1 MDSSRKQRWQQLQS
15 VFEPGFRR
23 MLLVSFL
30 LHLLLPVLYH
40 TPWFPKKDPVKP
52 PVYRVNLVNKPVKK
66 PQAGRPEAAPVKK
79 KPPKKVV
86 PPKAKPVKP
95 KPIPPKPKPV
105 TVKAKPKP
113 ASKPTPR
120 TVSKPEPTSAVS
132 KAQENALQKRLEELR
147 TAQAKKRAEQ
157 ERKDH
162 LDALRAAVAAE
173 SQQVK
178 SPVADA
184 PVGSVTGKG
193 DEIGVDERDY
203 VREFI
208 TRQWRLS
215 QYQLATRQLEAV
227 VLLVYSAEGKL
238 RHYRFEEKSGNE
250 IFDSSLLRAI
260 LKSKDLGQP
269 LQEQTDFTVIFNL
282 KDMLDRP

>member
-79 KPPKKVV
+79 KPAKKVV
-86 PPKAKPVKP
+86 KPKPKPVKP
-95 KPIPPKPKPV
+95 KPLPSKPE
-105 TVKAKPKP
+105 AKPKAVTRLQP
-113 ASKPTPR
+113 VPE
-120 TVSKPEPTSAVS
+120 PEPTPAVS
-132 KAQENALQKRLEELR
+132 KSQENALQKRLEELR
-147 TAQAKKRAEQ
+147 TAQVKKRAEQ
-157 ERKDH
+157 ERKAR
-162 LDALRAAVAAE
+162 LDALRAAAAAE

>member
-1 MDSSRKQRWQQLQS
+1 MDSSRKQRRRQLQS

-40 TPWFPKKDPVKP
+40 TPWFPKKDSVKP
-52 PVYRVNLVNKPVKK
+52 PVYRVNLVNKPVKS

-79 KPPKKVV
+79 KPVKKVV
-86 PPKAKPVKP
+86 KPKPKPVKP
-95 KPIPPKPKPV
+95 KLIPPKLKPV
-105 TVKAKPKP
+105 TVKPKPKP

-120 TVSKPEPTSAVS
+120 TVSKPEPTPAVS

-147 TAQAKKRAEQ
+147 MAQAKKRAEQ
-157 ERKDH
+157 ERKKQ
-162 LDALRAAVAAE
+162 LDVLRAAVAVE
-173 SQQVK
+173 SRQVK

-238 RHYRFEEKSGNE
+238 LHYRFKEKSGNE

>member
-1 MDSSRKQRWQQLQS
+1 M
-15 VFEPGFRR
+15 
-23 MLLVSFL
+23 
-30 LHLLLPVLYH
+30 
-40 TPWFPKKDPVKP
+40 T
-52 PVYRVNLVNKPVKK
+52 KPV
-66 PQAGRPEAAPVKK
+66 A
-79 KPPKKVV
+79 
-86 PPKAKPVKP
+86 
-95 KPIPPKPKPV
+95 
-105 TVKAKPKP
+105 
-113 ASKPTPR
+113 KPTPAP
-120 TVSKPEPTSAVS
+120 KPEPVS
-132 KAQENALQKRLEELR
+132 KAQKDARLKWMADAR
-147 TAQAKKRAEQ
+147 AKQEKLKAEQ
-157 ERKDH
+157 ERKKQ
-162 LDALRAAVAAE
+162 LDVLRAAVAVE
-173 SQQVK
+173 SRQVK

-227 VLLVYSAEGKL
+227 VLLVYGGDGKL
-238 RHYRFEEKSGNE
+238 LHYRFKEKSGNE